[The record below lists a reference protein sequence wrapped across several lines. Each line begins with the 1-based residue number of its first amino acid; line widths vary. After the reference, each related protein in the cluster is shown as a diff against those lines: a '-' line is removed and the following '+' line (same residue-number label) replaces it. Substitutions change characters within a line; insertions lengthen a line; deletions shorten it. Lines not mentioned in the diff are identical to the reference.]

1 MDGQNSSLG
10 ILNSILNI
18 ECASTSE
25 LNGFAAMN
33 MFPTAEIAAIRKEFK
48 SFKEY
53 QETIM
58 VRNNRPVDGSKAS
71 DIAMVKATDDPDRY
85 MRNRSARG
93 KPLLCVWRSGCQ
105 SYKYIYTLP
114 MM

>member
-1 MDGQNSSLG
+1 MDGQNASLG

-58 VRNNRPVDGSKAS
+58 ARNNRPADGTKAI
-71 DIAMVKATDDPDRY
+71 DIALAKTTDDTDRY
-85 MRNRSARG
+85 INS
-93 KPLLCVWRSGCQ
+93 
-105 SYKYIYTLP
+105 IDLP
-114 MM
+114 